1 MVTVELSPLTRS
13 TSRAVDRGYA
23 AMTAIEV
30 IPNQQVNEA
39 NERVIKGDLRF
50 RFVIDLTSL
59 K

>member
-1 MVTVELSPLTRS
+1 VLST
-13 TSRAVDRGYA
+13 RGYA

-39 NERVIKGDLRF
+39 NERVLKGDLRF